1 MGLFRRCFQA
11 IGALRGR
18 KVAAGDS
25 QSAFPYGV
33 VDFQKWVHVTH
44 FLLVKIVGRKI
55 VSEVKAVTRV
65 N

>member
-33 VDFQKWVHVTH
+33 VDFQKWVQWDL
-44 FLLVKIVGRKI
+44 FLFL
-55 VSEVKAVTRV
+55 A
-65 N
+65 